1 MRIKSQIYLII
12 LTFYP
17 MIITNLRIFF
27 SISSLLQF
35 TLVVIKTHSKVK

>member
-27 SISSLLQF
+27 LSSLLQF